1 MSRSFYGRTGVDFRD
16 TLSDG
21 LSSLSPLIIEASRV
35 AVVDGA
41 EIIRNH
47 AHDLANVS
55 PREIGHAYDGRHMR
69 DTIEI
74 AVIDQPNGVSARI
87 FIDLG
92 NVPYAVHQE
101 FGPNGKP
108 FMRPA
113 IDETREEVHQVM
125 AQSIRDN
132 MAGGFNL
139 GTQVRF
145 RRFA

>member
-16 TLSDG
+16 TLSEG
-21 LSSLSPLIIEASRV
+21 LSNLSPLIVEAARV

-41 EIIRNH
+41 EIIRNR

-74 AVIDQPNGVSARI
+74 AVMDSPNGVSARI